1 MGEFDIF
8 KKSFKFKLMLVVFVL
23 MLIPLGIYTYVT
35 LTSDIENQTEAAFES
50 NLELALSFKSEIERI
65 LDYTEEPVDIAART
79 DLVNT
84 LEVAEMEDLL
94 LKTVEYNSYIDGIA
108 VYDSSNKEIFS
119 ENIELSNEIDLLVQE
134 EGYSDIFIND
144 GGEAEVIYRVPIESD
159 GETRGMIYAQINLSV
174 LSRISADSNLG
185 ENSYAFIVNKRG
197 QVIGHPDSELV
208 QNREDLSEIS
218 VVSDVINGN
227 QGSGEYTYQGEE
239 KFASYTP
246 LERTGWGIVVQLPRD
261 QVFTGLIDQ
270 LMASSTVI
278 ILSLLIAL
286 IITYFAAGY
295 VTKPILNSVEFAKK
309 IAAGKLNIEQLE
321 TKSADE
327 IGDLSRA
334 LNLMQENLRS
344 TMTKIDEMAQ
354 DIASSSQELSA
365 AGNQLSRSAEEVGSS
380 VQNLASGAEEQTA
393 QITEMNHN
401 MGELDD
407 QIEDVES
414 ASLEMNQA
422 SKRVVNNIEQGNE
435 KVDISIARVNEVKED
450 SREVARTI
458 SALDKLSKQIGEIV
472 EFISNISDQTNLLAL
487 NAAIEAARAGEAG
500 RGFSVVADEIRE
512 LAEESSG
519 ATERITKIINEI
531 QSEVEKAVYRME
543 ENAETVEESVGAI
556 NSTEE
561 VFDQIEEAS
570 DQFRKIVKRL
580 KSNAQKMADNSEHL
594 ENSMSEVASV
604 SEEFAASSQ
613 QVAATGEEQLAAT
626 EEVASSAERLAKIA
640 ENLEADL
647 EQFEL

>member
-1 MGEFDIF
+1 MFF
-8 KKSFKFKLMLVVFVL
+8 KKSFKFKLMLVVFAL

-35 LTSDIENQTEAAFES
+35 LSSNVENQTETAFEN
-50 NLELALSFKSEIERI
+50 NLELALGFKSEIERI
-65 LDYTEEPVDIAART
+65 LDYAEEPVDIAART
-79 DLVNT
+79 DMINT
-84 LEVAEMEDLL
+84 LEAAEMEDLL

-108 VYDSSNKEIFS
+108 VYDSDNEEIFS
-119 ENIELSNEIDLLVQE
+119 ENLKVDSNMGLLVQE

-144 GGEAEVIYRVPIESD
+144 SGEAEVIYRVPID
-159 GETRGMIYAQINLSV
+159 NNGEIRGMIYAQINLSV

-185 ENSYAFIVNKRG
+185 ENSFAFIVNERG

-218 VVSDVINGN
+218 VVADVIRGN

-246 LERTGWGIVVQLPRD
+246 LERTDWGIVVQLPRD
-261 QVFTGLIDQ
+261 QVFTGLVDQ
-270 LMASSTVI
+270 LIASSTVI
-278 ILSLLIAL
+278 ILSLLVAL
-286 IITYFAAGY
+286 IITYFAAGF
-295 VTKPILNSVEFAKK
+295 VTKPILNAVDFAKK
-309 IAAGKLNIEQLE
+309 IANNKLNIKKLE
-321 TKSADE
+321 NESKDE

-414 ASLEMNQA
+414 ASLEMDQA
-422 SKRVVNNIEQGNE
+422 SKRVVKNIEKGNK
-435 KVDISIARVNEVKED
+435 KVDLSISRVNKVKQD
-450 SREVARTI
+450 SEEVASTI

-543 ENAETVEESVGAI
+543 ENAETVEESVDAI

-570 DQFRKIVKRL
+570 DQFREIVKRL

-626 EEVASSAERLAKIA
+626 EEVSSSAERLAKIA
-640 ENLEADL
+640 EKLEADL
-647 EQFEL
+647 DQFEL

>member
-1 MGEFDIF
+1 
-8 KKSFKFKLMLVVFVL
+8 MLVVFVL

-35 LTSDIENQTEAAFES
+35 LSNNVENQTEAAFES
-50 NLELALSFKSEIERI
+50 NLELALGFKSEIDRI
-65 LDYTEEPVDIAART
+65 LDYAEEPVDIAART
-79 DLVNT
+79 DIVNT
-84 LEVAEMEDLL
+84 LETEEMRDLL

-108 VYDSSNKEIFS
+108 VYDAKNQEIFS
-119 ENIELSNEIDLLVQE
+119 ENIKVNNEMDLLVQQ

-144 GGEAEVIYRVPIESD
+144 SGEAEVIYRVPVNNN
-159 GETRGMIYAQINLSV
+159 GETRGMLYAQINLSV
-174 LSRISADSNLG
+174 LSRISDDSNLV
-185 ENSYAFIVNKRG
+185 EDSFAFIVNSQG
-197 QVIGHPDSELV
+197 QVIGHPDSNLV
-208 QNREDLSEIS
+208 ENKENVSNIS
-218 VVSDVINGN
+218 VVAEVIDGN

-239 KFASYTP
+239 KFASFTP
-246 LERTGWGIVVQLPRD
+246 IERTGWGLIVQLPRD
-261 QVFTGLIDQ
+261 QVFTGLLDQ
-270 LMASSTVI
+270 LIASSTVI
-278 ILSLLIAL
+278 ILSLLVAL

-295 VTKPILNSVEFAKK
+295 VTKPILNAVEFAKN
-309 IAAGKLNIEQLE
+309 IAAGNLKIEELE
-321 TKSADE
+321 AKSADE

-344 TMTKIDEMAQ
+344 TMIEIGEMSQ

-365 AGNQLSRSAEEVGSS
+365 AGTQLSRSAEDVGSS

-401 MGELDD
+401 MGELND

-414 ASLEMNQA
+414 VSLEMDQA
-422 SKRVVNNIEQGNE
+422 SKEVVKNIGKGNE
-435 KVDISIARVNEVKED
+435 RVDLSIARVNEVKKD
-450 SREVARTI
+450 SKEVASTI

-519 ATERITKIINEI
+519 ATERITKIINQI

-543 ENAETVEESVGAI
+543 ENAETVEESVDAI

-561 VFDQIEEAS
+561 VFDQIEKAS
-570 DQFRKIVKRL
+570 DQFRIIVRRL
-580 KSNAQKMADNSEHL
+580 KNNAQKMSENSEHL

-626 EEVASSAERLAKIA
+626 EEVSSSAESLAKIA
-640 ENLEADL
+640 EKLEADL
-647 EQFEL
+647 NQFEL